1 MNIKTDSYNEFYEK
15 IDILITI
22 EKTLYAFDELLGK
35 RVVST
40 KEKNKKNLAIQ
51 KNIKSLF
58 SEILEIFKEKKAYQ
72 NLLTADI
79 IELEDYRLNFLDSLE
94 TDFIINNDF
103 HMKLEEFGRFMKN
116 QFHHD
121 LGVYK
126 HDSVYQE
133 ALRVY
138 SLEKKSLYQEIELN
152 ELKNKVKDISFIDE
166 KITSKNEFYNKRI
179 ENLLKIEDGFHNL
192 LNYFDGLD
200 VESFSKQD
208 WKEIQSV
215 KSNIRYIVDCFDERN
230 IYRYFLLINDE
241 YLDDL
246 LNYVSYSTI
255 NNEHFDRL
263 SEESLE
269 FVKSFYE
276 KVFNPVVFFN
286 ESNSGERMDTPL
298 YSLNVNFYTM
308 LKDYKKKGKLI
319 EGSDLKIAQAI
330 EKNGEYSAEIKKY
343 IQNFKDKKVEFD
355 TLVSNLFISKQLVEV
370 AVKRIKAN
378 ETFINEIEGLYI
390 NNETRKVYEDLYKD
404 EVKIANRF
412 RNVALSIYMLL
423 GGFAAT
429 SLYLLLFSE
438 KNSDWVIRL
447 SDPDKLLIK
456 IPLILTLIFIG
467 IYFSR
472 EGDKHRRIANQ
483 ARQTMK
489 ELHAFTSYST
499 DIQDKIPEIKIKLA
513 DKYFGKT
520 LYESEKSGS
529 TDTDIFKTLVEQ
541 TKVTTDLVKTLKS
554 SMTPSTSNQDPGKGP
569 SGTG

>member
-1 MNIKTDSYNEFYEK
+1 MSIKTDSYNEFYEK

-22 EKTLYAFDELLGK
+22 EKTLYDFNERLGK
-35 RVVST
+35 SVVST
-40 KEKNKKNLAIQ
+40 KEKNKKNLVIQ
-51 KNIKSLF
+51 KNIKNLF
-58 SEILEIFKEKKAYQ
+58 VEILEIFKEKKVSQ
-72 NLLTADI
+72 NLLIANS
-79 IELEDYRLNFLDSLE
+79 IELEDYRLNFLDFLE

-103 HMKLEEFGRFMKN
+103 YIKLEEFGRFIKN

-133 ALRVY
+133 ALRLY
-138 SLEKKSLYQEIELN
+138 SLEKKSLYQEIELI
-152 ELKNKVKDISFIDE
+152 ELKNKINNISFID
-166 KITSKNEFYNKRI
+166 KSITNKNEFYNDRI
-179 ENLLKIEDGFHNL
+179 ENLLKVEDGFYSL
-192 LNYFDGLD
+192 LNYFKGLD
-200 VESFSKQD
+200 GESFSKKD
-208 WKEIQSV
+208 WRDIETVKFNIQ
-215 KSNIRYIVDCFDERN
+215 YIVDSFDERDV
-230 IYRYFLLINDE
+230 YRYFLIINDN
-241 YLDDL
+241 YINDL
-246 LNYVSYSTI
+246 LNYLNYSAI
-255 NNEHFDRL
+255 DNKKIDLL
-263 SEESLE
+263 SEESFD
-269 FVKSFYE
+269 FVEDFYN
-276 KVFNPVVFFN
+276 KVSNPVIFLKEN
-286 ESNSGERMDTPL
+286 NNERMDTPL
-298 YSLNVNFYTM
+298 YSFNVNFYTM
-308 LKDYKKKGKLI
+308 LKDYKKKEKLI
-319 EGSDLKIAQAI
+319 EDSDSRIAQAV

-412 RNVALSIYMLL
+412 RNGALLIYLLL
-423 GGFAAT
+423 GGFAT
-429 SLYLLLFSE
+429 ISLYLLLFS
-438 KNSDWVIRL
+438 NTHSDWVIRL

-467 IYFSR
+467 IYFSI

-520 LYESEKSGS
+520 LYESEKNGS

-554 SMTPSTSNQDPGKGP
+554 SMTPSTSNQDPGKGS